1 MGSRLTRIVLVL
13 LAAVGVPLAIA
24 MYASSMQPRILEG
37 MQRRSHAALRR
48 LKARVDADVR
58 RAGGP
63 PPSIRPVRDGWG
75 HEVLYLTD
83 GRGFVI
89 VSPGRDGKPD
99 REGYE
104 DLLASAPAPADQP
117 GREGPRDI
125 CGFFDADEVLT
136 DRGWVA
142 ACGE

>member
-1 MGSRLTRIVLVL
+1 
-13 LAAVGVPLAIA
+13 
-24 MYASSMQPRILEG
+24 
-37 MQRRSHAALRR
+37 
-48 LKARVDADVR
+48 
-58 RAGGP
+58 
-63 PPSIRPVRDGWG
+63 
-75 HEVLYLTD
+75 
-83 GRGFVI
+83 